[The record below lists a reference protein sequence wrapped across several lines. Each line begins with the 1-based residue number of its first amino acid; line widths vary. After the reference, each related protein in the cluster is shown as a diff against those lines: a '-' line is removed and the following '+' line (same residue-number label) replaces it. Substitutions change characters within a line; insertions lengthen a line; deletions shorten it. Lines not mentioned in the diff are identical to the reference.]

1 MSADSSR
8 PSESNQNLRYQRAAD
23 KSLSPTAT
31 AEPNARLSEQRQRE
45 ATRRQA
51 EEDRRKRGQA
61 RKIDEVSALFGS
73 PPAPEKSGDETAAH
87 GKSETDDDAG
97 RDDSRPS
104 SSRPALELE
113 DDERDEGE
121 GQAKRKK
128 QKTVVDFAAEHEI
141 EPKAIYDLA
150 VPLEAGQEPVT
161 VAQLKDHFK
170 ATRDLEQK
178 RDDFEDWQTQ
188 AQGEVIQ
195 ARSQLDDVVQRLT
208 QVIPPDVLA
217 RAFTDMQADSTA
229 ALEKARGQLNEWFPE
244 WADVQVKIRDRT
256 RLEEV
261 LATYGFN
268 KFEVGAVRDARLIKF
283 AMDAIRK
290 GDRYDR
296 LKQGQR
302 EKIPSKEPTSQRK
315 ARQPNATDQAK
326 AIAEKGD
333 KVGAVVKLLGG

>member
-1 MSADSSR
+1 MSADNLPRSD
-8 PSESNQNLRYQRAAD
+8 SNQNRYQRATAD
-23 KSLSPTAT
+23 QKPATAT
-31 AEPNARLSEQRQRE
+31 AEPNAQPNVRQRE

-51 EEDRRKRGQA
+51 EDDRRKRGQA

-73 PPAPEKSGDETAAH
+73 PGAPEKSGDDAAAH
-87 GKSETDDDAG
+87 GKTESDDSAG
-97 RDDSRPS
+97 RERLKSD
-104 SSRPALELE
+104 RPALELDE
-113 DDERDEGE
+113 DERDEGE
-121 GQAKRKK
+121 GQKKRKK
-128 QKTVVDFAAEHEI
+128 QKTVVEFAEEHELKP
-141 EPKAIYDLA
+141 EAIFDLA
-150 VPLEAGQEPVT
+150 IPLEAGQEPVT
-161 VAQLKDHFK
+161 LGQLKDHFK
-170 ATRDLEQK
+170 ATRDFETK
-178 RDDFEDWQTQ
+178 RDEFEDWQQ
-188 AQGEVIQ
+188 HAQGEVIQ
-195 ARSQLDDVVQRLT
+195 ARSQLDDVVMRLT
-208 QVIPPDVLA
+208 SVVPPDVLA

-244 WADVQVKIRDRT
+244 WSDVQVKIRDRT

-261 LATYGFN
+261 LGTYGFN

-296 LKQGQR
+296 LKAGTR

-315 ARQPNATDQAK
+315 PRQPNATDQAK